1 MYCFQPLERRNK
13 RPRMKHTIAFLFL
26 LFSLLSFSQNDSII
40 SYGQNLIYEN
50 KLDDAIS
57 FYNSHLT
64 EPKSPEQKVKLL
76 IGLADIYK
84 LKLDFKKT
92 NHYLIEAYTDIE
104 ELGNKQLKFLYHVKM
119 IEFYRKRGLFKEAIE
134 HQKNAESILKKNIIN
149 EFDLSSYYNRR
160 ASLFSQHFGNLDS
173 VIVYANKSLKLAEKV
188 NHKDN
193 IFYSKLELASVYERR
208 GDIKGAIAYF
218 EDLLNY
224 ANNNSLIQ
232 HQADVY
238 INYTNALIKDDQL
251 EKALQVSL
259 EAIAF
264 AKANHLLFN
273 EIIVTINVYETY
285 KKLGN
290 TEKAYDYLLNRIILS
305 EKYNK
310 LEHDKFLFELE
321 EKYKLTE
328 KENEI
333 KINTLEIEN
342 KNKALASNKIKLY
355 VSISLFLA
363 ALIITVLIAYFL
375 KKEKS
380 TNKQL
385 KILSEENEF
394 LLSEAN
400 HRINN
405 NLQLVVILISDQ
417 LKNTK
422 GQERFELKNILTKVE
437 AISTLHK
444 HLYKNKDKSK
454 VDVANYL
461 NDVKVSFFEVFKEN
475 DIQTDFKIDSVDISS
490 DHAMYFGLLLSELC
504 INSIKHAFDKED
516 SKTINFRL
524 THKENRMYFNYSD
537 TGSREKNKEVKPKL
551 IDKICRQLKIEYQ
564 IETDNGFSFSFE
576 KHITND

>member
-1 MYCFQPLERRNK
+1 
-13 RPRMKHTIAFLFL
+13 MKHTIAFLFL

-57 FYNSHLT
+57 FFNSHLT
-64 EPKSPEQKVKLL
+64 EPQSPEQKIKLL
-76 IGLADIYK
+76 IGLADTYK

-92 NHYLIEAYTDIE
+92 NAYLMEAYEEIE
-104 ELGNKQLKFLYHVKM
+104 RIEDLQLKFLYHVKM
-119 IEFYRKRGLFKEAIE
+119 IEFYRKRGLFKVAIE
-134 HQKNAESILKKNIIN
+134 HQKNAESILKNNMIN

-173 VIVYANKSLKLAEKV
+173 VIIYANKSLKLAEKV

-208 GDIKGAIAYF
+208 GDIKGAITHF
-218 EDLLNY
+218 KDLLEY
-224 ANNNSLIQ
+224 AKNNNLVQ

-238 INYTNALIKDDQL
+238 INYTNALIKDNQL
-251 EKALQVSL
+251 EKALQIGL
-259 EAIAF
+259 EAIDF
-264 AKANHLLFN
+264 TKANDLLFN
-273 EIIVTINVYETY
+273 QIIVTINVYETY

-290 TEKAYDYLLNRIILS
+290 NVKAYDYLLYRMVLTDA
-305 EKYNK
+305 YNK
-310 LEHDKFLFELE
+310 KEHDKFLFELE

-328 KENEI
+328 KENQIKISNLEI
-333 KINTLEIEN
+333 KN
-342 KNKALASNKIKLY
+342 KNKELASNKINLY
-355 VSISLFLA
+355 IILGLFLIA
-363 ALIITVLIAYFL
+363 IVVTLLITYFL
-375 KKEKS
+375 QKTKKSNRKL
-380 TNKQL
+380 QL
-385 KILSEENEF
+385 LSQENEF

-417 LKNTK
+417 LKKSSPDNAF
-422 GQERFELKNILTKVE
+422 QLKSILTKVD

-444 HLYKNKDKSK
+444 HLYKNRDKSK

-504 INSIKHAFDKED
+504 INSIKHAFDNED

-551 IDKICRQLKIEYQ
+551 IDKICRQLKTEYQ

>member
-1 MYCFQPLERRNK
+1 
-13 RPRMKHTIAFLFL
+13 MKHTIAFLFL

-64 EPKSPEQKVKLL
+64 EPQSPEQKIKLL
-76 IGLADIYK
+76 LGLADTYK

-92 NHYLIEAYTDIE
+92 NAYLMEAYEEIE
-104 ELGNKQLKFLYHVKM
+104 RIEDLQLKFLYHVKM
-119 IEFYRKRGLFKEAIE
+119 MEFYRKRGLYSEALD
-134 HQKNAESILKKNIIN
+134 HQLKAEILKRNN
-149 EFDLSSYYNRR
+149 PFADYYLSSYYGRK
-160 ASLFSQHFGNLDS
+160 AALFSQHFGYLDS
-173 VIVYANKSLKLAEKV
+173 VVIYANKSLKLAEKV

-208 GDIKGAIAYF
+208 GDVKGAITHF
-218 EDLLNY
+218 KDLLEY
-224 ANNNSLIQ
+224 AKNNNLVQ

-238 INYTNALIKDDQL
+238 INYTNALIKDNQL
-251 EKALQVSL
+251 EKALQIGL
-259 EAIAF
+259 EAIDF
-264 AKANHLLFN
+264 TKANDLLFN

-290 TEKAYDYLLNRIILS
+290 NVKAYDYLLYRMVLTDAYNR
-305 EKYNK
+305 K
-310 LEHDKFLFELE
+310 EHDKFLFELE

-328 KENEI
+328 KENQIKISNLEI
-333 KINTLEIEN
+333 KN
-342 KNKALASNKIKLY
+342 KNKELASNKINLY
-355 VSISLFLA
+355 IILGLFLIA
-363 ALIITVLIAYFL
+363 IVVTLMITYFL
-375 KKEKS
+375 QKTKKSNRKL
-380 TNKQL
+380 QL
-385 KILSEENEF
+385 LSQENEF

-417 LKNTK
+417 LKKSSPDNAF
-422 GQERFELKNILTKVE
+422 QLKSILTKVD

-444 HLYKNKDKSK
+444 HLYKNRDKSK

-516 SKTINFRL
+516 SKTVNFRL

>member
-1 MYCFQPLERRNK
+1 
-13 RPRMKHTIAFLFL
+13 MKHTIAFLFL
-26 LFSLLSFSQNDSII
+26 LFSLLSFSQNDSVI

-64 EPKSPEQKVKLL
+64 EPQSPEQKIKLL
-76 IGLADIYK
+76 IGLADTYK

-92 NHYLIEAYTDIE
+92 NAYLMEAYEEIE
-104 ELGNKQLKFLYHVKM
+104 RIEDLQLKFLYHVKM
-119 IEFYRKRGLFKEAIE
+119 MEFYRKRGLYSEALD
-134 HQKNAESILKKNIIN
+134 HQLKAEILKRNN
-149 EFDLSSYYNRR
+149 PFADYYLSSYYGRK
-160 ASLFSQHFGNLDS
+160 AALFSQHFGYLDS
-173 VIVYANKSLKLAEKV
+173 VVNYANKSLKLAEKV

-208 GDIKGAIAYF
+208 GDVKGAITHF
-218 EDLLNY
+218 KDLLEY
-224 ANNNSLIQ
+224 AKNNNLVQ

-238 INYTNALIKDDQL
+238 INYTNALIKDNQL
-251 EKALQVSL
+251 EKALQIGL
-259 EAIAF
+259 EAIDF
-264 AKANHLLFN
+264 TKANDLLFN

-290 TEKAYDYLLNRIILS
+290 NVKAYDYLLYRMVLTDAYNR
-305 EKYNK
+305 K
-310 LEHDKFLFELE
+310 EHDKFLFELE

-328 KENEI
+328 KENQIKISNLEI
-333 KINTLEIEN
+333 KN
-342 KNKALASNKIKLY
+342 KNKELASNKINLY
-355 VSISLFLA
+355 IILGLFLIA
-363 ALIITVLIAYFL
+363 IVVTLMITYFL
-375 KKEKS
+375 QKTKKSNRKL
-380 TNKQL
+380 QL
-385 KILSEENEF
+385 LSQENEF

-417 LKNTK
+417 LKKSSPDNAF
-422 GQERFELKNILTKVE
+422 QLKSILTKVD

-444 HLYKNKDKSK
+444 HLYKNRDKSK

-516 SKTINFRL
+516 SKTVNFRL

>member
-1 MYCFQPLERRNK
+1 
-13 RPRMKHTIAFLFL
+13 MKHTIAFLFL

-40 SYGQNLIYEN
+40 IYGQNLIYEN

-64 EPKSPEQKVKLL
+64 EPQSPEQKIKLL
-76 IGLADIYK
+76 IGLADTYK

-92 NHYLIEAYTDIE
+92 NAYLMEAYEEIE
-104 ELGNKQLKFLYHVKM
+104 RIEDLQLKFLYHVKM
-119 IEFYRKRGLFKEAIE
+119 MEFYRKRGLYSEALD
-134 HQKNAESILKKNIIN
+134 HQLKAEILKRNNPIA
-149 EFDLSSYYNRR
+149 DYYLSSYYGRK
-160 ASLFSQHFGNLDS
+160 AALFSQHFGYLDS
-173 VIVYANKSLKLAEKV
+173 VVIYANKSLKLAEKI

-208 GDIKGAIAYF
+208 GNVKGAITHF
-218 EDLLNY
+218 KDLLEY
-224 ANNNSLIQ
+224 AKNNNLVQ

-238 INYTNALIKDDQL
+238 INYTNALIKDNQL
-251 EKALQVSL
+251 EKALQIGL
-259 EAIAF
+259 EAIDF
-264 AKANHLLFN
+264 TKANDLLFN

-290 TEKAYDYLLNRIILS
+290 NVKAYDYLLYRMVLTDAYNR
-305 EKYNK
+305 K
-310 LEHDKFLFELE
+310 EHDKFLFELE

-328 KENEI
+328 KENQIKISNLEI
-333 KINTLEIEN
+333 KN
-342 KNKALASNKIKLY
+342 KNKELASNKINLY
-355 VSISLFLA
+355 IILGLFLIA
-363 ALIITVLIAYFL
+363 IVVTLMITYFL
-375 KKEKS
+375 QKAKKSNRKL
-380 TNKQL
+380 QL
-385 KILSEENEF
+385 LSQENEF

-417 LKNTK
+417 LKKSSPDNAF
-422 GQERFELKNILTKVE
+422 QLKSILTKVD

-444 HLYKNKDKSK
+444 HLYKNRDKSK

-461 NDVKVSFFEVFKEN
+461 SDVKVSFFEVFKEN

-537 TGSREKNKEVKPKL
+537 TGSHEKNKEVKPKL

-564 IETDNGFSFSFE
+564 IETDNGFFFSFE

>member
-1 MYCFQPLERRNK
+1 
-13 RPRMKHTIAFLFL
+13 MKHTIAFLFL

-64 EPKSPEQKVKLL
+64 EPQSPEQKIKLL
-76 IGLADIYK
+76 IGLADTYK

-92 NHYLIEAYTDIE
+92 NAYLMEAYEEIE
-104 ELGNKQLKFLYHVKM
+104 RIEDLQLKFLYHVKM
-119 IEFYRKRGLFKEAIE
+119 MEFYRKRGLYSEALD
-134 HQKNAESILKKNIIN
+134 HQLKAEILKRNN
-149 EFDLSSYYNRR
+149 PFADYYLSSYYGRK
-160 ASLFSQHFGNLDS
+160 AALFSQHFGYLDS
-173 VIVYANKSLKLAEKV
+173 VVIYANKSLKLAEKV

-208 GDIKGAIAYF
+208 GDVKGAITHF
-218 EDLLNY
+218 KDLLEY
-224 ANNNSLIQ
+224 AKNNNLVQ

-238 INYTNALIKDDQL
+238 INYTNALIKDNQL
-251 EKALQVSL
+251 EKALQIGL
-259 EAIAF
+259 EAIDF
-264 AKANHLLFN
+264 TKANDLLFN

-290 TEKAYDYLLNRIILS
+290 NVKAYDYLLYRMVLTDAYNR
-305 EKYNK
+305 K
-310 LEHDKFLFELE
+310 EHDKFLFELE

-328 KENEI
+328 KENQIKISNLEI
-333 KINTLEIEN
+333 KN
-342 KNKALASNKIKLY
+342 KNKELASNKINLY
-355 VSISLFLA
+355 IILGLFLIA
-363 ALIITVLIAYFL
+363 IVVTLMITYFL
-375 KKEKS
+375 QKTKKSNRKL
-380 TNKQL
+380 QL
-385 KILSEENEF
+385 LSQENEF

-417 LKNTK
+417 LKKSSPDNAF
-422 GQERFELKNILTKVE
+422 QLKSILTKVD

-444 HLYKNKDKSK
+444 HLYKNRDKSK

-516 SKTINFRL
+516 SKTVNFRL